1 MGHGRLP
8 ALIRR
13 MICGIGISRALITLI
28 MRVLDE
34 GRSGLYYLYS
44 LILTF
49 SQDSQTHIAE

>member
-13 MICGIGISRALITLI
+13 MICGIGISRALIRLI
-28 MRVLDE
+28 LRVLDE
-34 GRSGLYYLYS
+34 DRSGLRYLYF